1 MPEKQIAGVSI
12 DVDDIGYMTNPDQ
25 WTEDIARA
33 LAGEVGIENLTD
45 KHFEILKYIQD
56 EYRKGTAL
64 TIRKIGKSGITN
76 IKEFYELFPEG
87 PLKKASLIAGIPKPV
102 GCI

>member
-1 MPEKQIAGVSI
+1 MPEKQIAGTTI
-12 DVDDIGYMTNPDQ
+12 EVDEIGYMTNLDQ
-25 WTEDIARA
+25 WTKDIASA
-33 LAGEVGIENLTD
+33 LAKEVEINNLTD
-45 KHFEILKYIQD
+45 KHFEVLKFIQN
-56 EYRKGTAL
+56 EYKNGASL

>member
-12 DVDDIGYMTNPDQ
+12 DVDNIGYMTNLDQ
-25 WTEDIARA
+25 WSEDIARA
-33 LAGEVGIENLTD
+33 FAREVEIDNLTE
-45 KHFEILKYIQD
+45 KHFEVIRYIQE
-56 EYRKGTAL
+56 EYKKGTAL
-64 TIRKIGKSGITN
+64 TIRKVGKSGVVN
-76 IKEFYELFPEG
+76 IKEFYELFPDG